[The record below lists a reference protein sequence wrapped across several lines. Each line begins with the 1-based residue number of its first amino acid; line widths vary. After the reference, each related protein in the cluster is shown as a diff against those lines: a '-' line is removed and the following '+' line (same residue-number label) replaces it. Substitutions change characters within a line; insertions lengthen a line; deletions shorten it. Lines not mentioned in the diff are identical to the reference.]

1 MDEKKNTILEK
12 YKTFSQT
19 HSLEQ
24 TIGVTQFLVDCGI
37 LPAEYTLTIGFK
49 PLPVEGESE
58 DNG

>member
-1 MDEKKNTILEK
+1 MNEKKNTFLEQ

-37 LPAEYTLTIGFK
+37 LPTDYTLTIGFK
-49 PLPVEGESE
+49 PLPVEGESG